1 MRKNEFRLLC
11 FCSSAVYVERSAVV
25 ANSLAQNPDNRGTA
39 WAVVVVDDSI
49 VRGTTARA
57 LVKLL
62 YSAGAKSVHVRI
74 SSPPVTDPCYYGMD
88 FPSREELFANKHNG
102 DVEAMRKWLQVDSL
116 GYLSPEGLVEAATR
130 SSQSKHSFCR
140 ACFTGVYPVPIE
152 PSKDDTSNDW

>member
-1 MRKNEFRLLC
+1 M
-11 FCSSAVYVERSAVV
+11 
-25 ANSLAQNPDNRGTA
+25 
-39 WAVVVVDDSI
+39 VDDSI

-62 YSAGAKSVHVRI
+62 YSAGAQSVHVRI

-88 FPSREELFANKHNG
+88 FPSREELFAVQHNG
-102 DVEAMRKWLQVDSL
+102 DIDAMCKWLQVDSL

-140 ACFTGVYPVPIE
+140 ACFTGVYPVPIANE
-152 PSKDDTSNDW
+152 PAKDENDW

>member
-1 MRKNEFRLLC
+1 VSTC
-11 FCSSAVYVERSAVV
+11 AVI
-25 ANSLAQNPDNRGTA
+25 
-39 WAVVVVDDSI
+39 VVDDSI

-88 FPSREELFANKHNG
+88 FPSREELFAVQHNG
-102 DVEAMRKWLQVDSL
+102 DIDAMCKWLQVDSL

-140 ACFTGVYPVPIE
+140 ACFTGVYPVPIANE
-152 PSKDDTSNDW
+152 PAKDENDW